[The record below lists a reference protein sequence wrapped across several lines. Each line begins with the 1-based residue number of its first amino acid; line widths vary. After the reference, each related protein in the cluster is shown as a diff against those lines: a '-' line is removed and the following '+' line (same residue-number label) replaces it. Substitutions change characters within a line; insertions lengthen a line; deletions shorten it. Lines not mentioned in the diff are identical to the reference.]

1 MELAGLPV
9 SIVCIWGGITLAMDS
24 GREAELL
31 PWGWAVCPAIL
42 GVSPFTADVSAIAP
56 FRLIWEGT
64 VIVGDC
70 MDEADG

>member
-31 PWGWAVCPAIL
+31 PWAWCDVFCCERDIL
-42 GVSPFTADVSAIAP
+42 CCGVLA
-56 FRLIWEGT
+56 E
-64 VIVGDC
+64 
-70 MDEADG
+70 